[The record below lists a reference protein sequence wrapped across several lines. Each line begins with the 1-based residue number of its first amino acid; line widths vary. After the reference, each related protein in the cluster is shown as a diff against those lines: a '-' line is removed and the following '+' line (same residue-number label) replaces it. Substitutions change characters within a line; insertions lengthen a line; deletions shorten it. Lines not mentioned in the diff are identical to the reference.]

1 MTKEIIDDINKHYT
15 RLKKIK
21 KKTEVSS
28 TKITVVGFC
37 SFSATWAGMT

>member
-21 KKTEVSS
+21 KKLKSVLQ
-28 TKITVVGFC
+28 KLQL
-37 SFSATWAGMT
+37 